1 MGEELKEL
9 SDKLASK
16 KDHEIKYSRLRNE
29 ASAVSVISNDSG
41 FNSNALKPGDAQDL
55 MLKPFR
61 CHYAPIFGSVCAT
74 LKISKGM
81 TMRMFLRC
89 IVRDIFSSAARL
101 NIMGP
106 LQGAKKQNEFSSI
119 IEKVLTSYRP
129 PERFQM
135 TIGMT
140 TVPNDVKGKPL
151 CSASH
156 TSTQSTSG
164 ADSGAAKRQRVE
176 SVITSP
182 ILELLQ
188 ARHDVLYARLFNS

>member
-1 MGEELKEL
+1 M
-9 SDKLASK
+9 
-16 KDHEIKYSRLRNE
+16 KDHEIKNLRTKNV
-29 ASAVSVISNDSG
+29 SSSVSVDCNDPLV
-41 FNSNALKPGDAQDL
+41 NSHALKPLSDDAANPIPKL
-55 MLKPFR
+55 FR
-61 CHYAPIFGSVCAT
+61 CHYAPIFGAVCAT
-74 LKISKGM
+74 LNISKGM

-106 LQGAKKQNEFSSI
+106 LEGAKKQNEFSSI
-119 IEKVLTSYRP
+119 TEKVLTSFRP
-129 PERFQM
+129 SEGLNM
-135 TIGMT
+135 TMGVT
-140 TVPNDVKGKPL
+140 TFPLDVKDKTS

-156 TSTQSTSG
+156 ASTESTS
-164 ADSGAAKRQRVE
+164 ALESGTAKRQWVE